1 MRTFSLRTS
10 LALMVAAAALLSFT
24 VVATVI
30 LVVRL
35 PQVEQRAREQA
46 QSMALESNRLL
57 DNYMESVEQQI
68 EPLVHALRSR
78 RTPAEVQLLLDAI
91 VGIGT
96 TFDSLVLV
104 GPDGRVEAYGLP
116 RSRVVVAGFSMR
128 GLDLSANRLY
138 REQKARQKDGSTR
151 PLWSDSYLSV
161 LSGQMTV
168 GVAIPAG
175 GRMVI
180 GELSQAR
187 LLKLMNSIGYT
198 DEAVVLVTDRTG
210 KLLASSA
217 VQPLTVKDF
226 GGYAS
231 FKALVQRQS
240 LPLYEEVN
248 GQRQMVGGVVSPRLG
263 WVIASLMPAGWALY
277 SYRLTVLI
285 VVIGYIGSLLISLA
299 LAPLWARRLTQPFR
313 VLAGQ
318 AHRIARGDPPAPA
331 GDVGPIAEF
340 RQLATDLDGMAQ
352 AIQAREAAMQ
362 RSEARLKATLESA
375 PSVAIQWFDVHGRVL
390 YWNRASADLYGY
402 SADEAVGRRI
412 TEYSL
417 MYGDAAQ
424 AQSFVQL
431 LAEMERSGQPYGPA
445 EYELV
450 HKNGRPVTVLATT
463 FPLPGGDG
471 DTVFVCM
478 DVDITQRKLAEE
490 ALRTHELK
498 LDAIFNASPAPM
510 SVSDV
515 RDGYR
520 MVGVNRAWELLF
532 ARPRD
537 TVLGRNG
544 TELGYWVEAEDRTRF
559 LTLVETQGRVHDFE
573 AWCLDGQGR
582 AILCQI
588 SAQVTEIGAER
599 LLLMMTVDITDRRR
613 IERELQ
619 QLNAELE
626 QRVEMRTEE
635 LRLSNQRLESTVH
648 HLRLAQAQLVE
659 AEKLAALGNLVA
671 GVAHELNTPIG
682 NGLMALSTLDER
694 LKAFR
699 RIAREEMRYS
709 DLEHFVESVDTACAI
724 SQRNLQRAATL
735 VTSFKQVA
743 VDQTSS
749 QRRRFELLE
758 VVNEVL
764 LTLQPTLRKTP
775 HRVEVR
781 VPPGLTLDSYPG
793 ALGQVLTNLIA
804 NAVMHAFGARPTGTI
819 TIDARALSGQELLFS
834 VSDDGEGI
842 PEALQKKIFEP
853 FFTTKLGQ
861 GGTGLGLHIV
871 FNAVV
876 RVLGGQVSLR
886 SAPGQGSSF
895 ELRIPRVAPSTETA
909 PAAD

>member
-1 MRTFSLRTS
+1 MRAISLRTS
-10 LALMVAAAALLSFT
+10 LALMLAAATLLSFT
-24 VVATVI
+24 VVATLI

-78 RTPAEVQLLLDAI
+78 RTAAEVQLLLDAI

-104 GPDGRVEAYGLP
+104 GPDGRVEGYGLP

-138 REQKARQKDGSTR
+138 REQKARQKDGNTR

-198 DEAVVLVTDRTG
+198 DEAVVLVVDRTG

-217 VQPLTVKDF
+217 VRPLSVSDF

-248 GQRQMVGGVVSPRLG
+248 GQRQLVGGVVSPKLG
-263 WVIASLMPAGWALY
+263 WVIAAAMPAGWALY
-277 SYRLTVLI
+277 NYRLTVLI
-285 VVIGYIGSLLISLA
+285 IVAGYIGSLLISLV

-313 VLAGQ
+313 ALAGQ

-331 GDVGPIAEF
+331 EQVGQIAEF
-340 RQLATDLDGMAQ
+340 RQLATDLDGMGQ

-362 RSEARLKATLESA
+362 RSEARLKATLEST

-390 YWNRASADLYGY
+390 YWNRASTELYGY
-402 SADEAVGRRI
+402 TAEEAVGCLL
-412 TEYSL
+412 TENSL
-417 MYGDAAQ
+417 MYRDVHEGQ
-424 AQSFVQL
+424 AFVAL
-431 LAEMERSGQPYGPA
+431 LVEMERSGQPTSSA
-445 EYELV
+445 EYDLR
-450 HKNGRPVTVLATT
+450 HKDGRTVTVLATT

-478 DVDITQRKLAEE
+478 DVDITQRKQAEE
-490 ALRTHELK
+490 ALRTHEVK

-510 SVSDV
+510 SVSDL
-515 RDGYR
+515 RKDYSL
-520 MVGVNRAWELLF
+520 VGVNRAWEQLF

-544 TELGYWVEAEDRTRF
+544 TEIGYWVDAEDRARF
-559 LTLVETQGRVHDFE
+559 VALVETQGHVHDFE

-588 SAQVTEIGAER
+588 SAQITEIGAER
-599 LLLMMTVDITDRRR
+599 LLLMMTVTSPTVGASNASCSSSTPNSSSVSIRAPRSCACPTSGWRAPCTTCAWPRPSWSRPRSSPPWAIWWPASRMSSTRPSATGSWRCPHWMSGSRPSAASPARRCV
-613 IERELQ
+613 IPTWS
-619 QLNAELE
+619 
-626 QRVEMRTEE
+626 V
-635 LRLSNQRLESTVH
+635 LSNRWTRPVPS
-648 HLRLAQAQLVE
+648 A
-659 AEKLAALGNLVA
+659 
-671 GVAHELNTPIG
+671 
-682 NGLMALSTLDER
+682 S
-694 LKAFR
+694 
-699 RIAREEMRYS
+699 
-709 DLEHFVESVDTACAI
+709 
-724 SQRNLQRAATL
+724 ATC
-735 VTSFKQVA
+735 S
-743 VDQTSS
+743 
-749 QRRRFELLE
+749 
-758 VVNEVL
+758 
-764 LTLQPTLRKTP
+764 
-775 HRVEVR
+775 
-781 VPPGLTLDSYPG
+781 
-793 ALGQVLTNLIA
+793 
-804 NAVMHAFGARPTGTI
+804 ARPPWSRASSRWRWTRP
-819 TIDARALSGQELLFS
+819 ARSGD
-834 VSDDGEGI
+834 VSNCWRWW
-842 PEALQKKIFEP
+842 
-853 FFTTKLGQ
+853 T
-861 GGTGLGLHIV
+861 
-871 FNAVV
+871 
-876 RVLGGQVSLR
+876 RCC
-886 SAPGQGSSF
+886 
-895 ELRIPRVAPSTETA
+895 
-909 PAAD
+909 

>member
-1 MRTFSLRTS
+1 MRAISLRTS
-10 LALMVAAAALLSFT
+10 LALMLAAATLLSFT
-24 VVATVI
+24 VVATLI

-78 RTPAEVQLLLDAI
+78 RTAAEVQLLLDAI

-104 GPDGRVEAYGLP
+104 GPDGRVEGYGLP

-138 REQKARQKDGSTR
+138 REQKARQRDGNTR

-198 DEAVVLVTDRTG
+198 DEAVVLVVDRTG

-217 VQPLTVKDF
+217 VRPLSVSDF

-248 GQRQMVGGVVSPRLG
+248 GQRQLVGGVVSPKLG
-263 WVIASLMPAGWALY
+263 WVIAAAMPAGWGLY
-277 SYRLTVLI
+277 NYRLTVLLI
-285 VVIGYIGSLLISLA
+285 VAGYIGSLLISLV

-313 VLAGQ
+313 ALAGQ
-318 AHRIARGDPPAPA
+318 ANRIARGDPPAPA
-331 GDVGPIAEF
+331 EQVGPIAEF
-340 RQLATDLDGMAQ
+340 RQLATDLDGMVQ

-375 PSVAIQWFDVHGRVL
+375 PSVAIQWFDVQGRVI

-402 SADEAVGRRI
+402 SSEEAVGRLI
-412 TEYSL
+412 TEHSL

-424 AQSFVQL
+424 AQSFVHL
-431 LAEMERSGQPYGPA
+431 LGEMEHSGQPYGPA

-450 HKNGRPVTVLATT
+450 HKDGRPVTVLATT

-478 DVDITQRKLAEE
+478 DVDITQRKQAEE
-490 ALRTHELK
+490 ALRTQEVK

-510 SVSDV
+510 SVSDL
-515 RDGYR
+515 RKDYSL
-520 MVGVNRAWELLF
+520 VGVNRAWEQLF

-537 TVLGRNG
+537 AVLGRNG
-544 TELGYWVEAEDRTRF
+544 TELGYWVDAEDRTRF
-559 LTLVETQGRVHDFE
+559 VTLVETQGHVHDFE

-588 SAQVTEIGAER
+588 SAQITEIGAER

-619 QLNAELE
+619 QLNSELE
-626 QRVEMRTEE
+626 QRVDTRTEE

-659 AEKLAALGNLVA
+659 AEKFAALGNLVA

-758 VVNEVL
+758 VVDEVL
-764 LTLQPTLRKTP
+764 LTLHPTLRKTP
-775 HRVEVR
+775 YRVEVR

-804 NAVMHAFGARPTGTI
+804 NAVMHAFGGRTSGTI
-819 TIDARALSGQELLFS
+819 TIDAQALSAQELLFS

-895 ELRIPRVAPSTETA
+895 ELRIPRVAPSTDTA